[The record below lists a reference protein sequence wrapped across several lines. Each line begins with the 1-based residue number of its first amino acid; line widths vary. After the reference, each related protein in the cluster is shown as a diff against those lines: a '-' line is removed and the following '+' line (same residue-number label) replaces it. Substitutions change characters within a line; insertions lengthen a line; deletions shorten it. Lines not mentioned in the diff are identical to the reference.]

1 MFCSNKHPSDNLTS
15 LFFLQILKIE
25 QRILQ
30 RNMEIIPIRM
40 YFSERQLVKVELGVG
55 RKKSVG
61 DKRDTIEGREA
72 DRDVRRVMKSSGGYD

>member
-1 MFCSNKHPSDNLTS
+1 M
-15 LFFLQILKIE
+15 E